1 MAIFCKPFELYHT
14 RGDLCLVAET
24 FKPRLTQWS
33 KDYGGIFSLKRFT
46 NTTLVISDRKLIK
59 NLLDK
64 KSNIY
69 SNRPDSIVADLI
81 TQGDHLLIMDY
92 GEMWRKIRKLV
103 HQYFME
109 PMCEKQHIHVQHAEA
124 TQMIR
129 DFLVD
134 PENHMAH
141 PKRYSN
147 SITNSLGTSVR
158 SKFASILPRS
168 GGRLLCA
175 SP

>member
-1 MAIFCKPFELYHT
+1 M
-14 RGDLCLVAET
+14 
-24 FKPRLTQWS
+24 TQWS
-33 KDYGGIFSLKRFT
+33 REYGGIFSLKRFT

-59 NLLDK
+59 DLLDK

-92 GEMWRKIRKLV
+92 GERWRKVRKLV

-109 PMCEKQHIHVQHAEA
+109 AMCEKQHVRVQNAEA
-124 TQMIR
+124 TQMMR
-129 DFLVD
+129 DFMVD
-134 PENHMAH
+134 PGNHMRH

-147 SITNSLGTSVR
+147 SITNSLGKSLM
-158 SKFASILPRS
+158 SKCGFILPA
-168 GGRLLCA
+168 RLL
-175 SP
+175 SVYPPHW